1 METTMEKLFEHN
13 YARRKPK
20 NVNELHKETVA
31 SGGFNAKFAVF
42 LTKNVGTMWTA
53 YLFTGICMVGLLAIF
68 GALPAIVVALV
79 LWMTSEF
86 FSLVLLPIIMVG
98 QNILGKKSELQAEEQ
113 FKATMSSYQ
122 DIEGI
127 MKHLD
132 SQDAELLRHT
142 KMLEDLLKTTRN
154 QESHYS

>member
-1 METTMEKLFEHN
+1 MKKLFEHN
-13 YARRKPK
+13 YMRRKPE
-20 NVNELHKETVA
+20 NVNELHKEAVE

-42 LTKNVGTMWTA
+42 LTQHVGTMWTA
-53 YLFTGICMVGLLAIF
+53 YVFTGICLVGLLAIF

-79 LWMTSEF
+79 LWLTSEF

-98 QNILGKKSELQAEEQ
+98 QNILGKKTEMQADEQ

-127 MKHLD
+127 MNHLD
-132 SQDAELLRHT
+132 AQDAELLRHT
-142 KMLEDLLKTTRN
+142 TMLEDLVKTMCD
-154 QESHYS
+154 QKSHYS